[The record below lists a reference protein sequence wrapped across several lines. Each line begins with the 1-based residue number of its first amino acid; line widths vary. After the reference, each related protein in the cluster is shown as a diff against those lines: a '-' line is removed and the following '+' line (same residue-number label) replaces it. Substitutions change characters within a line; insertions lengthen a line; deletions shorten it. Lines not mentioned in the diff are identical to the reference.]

1 MCAKLKIEVDVMDN
15 LVNFL
20 TSKEVIIVYIVAAVA
35 CMLCFII
42 YLVEKNNEKLKQ
54 RHNTKELNKLVEQ
67 LKEEEVATE
76 SEEIFEQPIIQYVE
90 DVVEESVVNE
100 MINETSVEVLEET
113 PVVNVTPAV
122 VQTSVI
128 PEEVKDSL
136 VVIEDDS
143 RVVSEEIQKIDDT
156 IEELQ
161 YTTIEPDQQTAKLE
175 LKKLTDDLRKQEELA
190 KTEEIEKI
198 ALTNYEEQ
206 QEATAIISLEEL
218 VRKGKEMYESNEV
231 TQYEDE
237 GNEPISLEELE
248 KRNVLLND
256 ESYTQPFIIENVVD
270 TDTDTVMEEQTTP
283 QIISTEEISLEKT
296 NVSVDSNI
304 RLDSIN
310 PVEENTKVTKKFRS
324 SPIISPIYGI
334 EKSENNNDLALENT
348 ANYEKFDQ
356 EIKKS
361 NEFLM
366 SLKELQKNLD

>member
-1 MCAKLKIEVDVMDN
+1 MDN

-143 RVVSEEIQKIDDT
+143 RVVSEEIQKIDNT

-334 EKSENNNDLALENT
+334 EKSESNNDLALENT

>member
-270 TDTDTVMEEQTTP
+270 TDTDMEEQTTP